1 MNALTG
7 ALKMIKTYLKNGLW
21 HAFYT
26 NINEERIG
34 PEIINHERDKA
45 IFLLGKRM
53 GEKPQEFSR
62 PMGELV

>member
-1 MNALTG
+1 MNALAGVLT
-7 ALKMIKTYLKNGLW
+7 MINVYLENGLW

-26 NINEERIG
+26 NINQERLG
-34 PEIINHERDKA
+34 PEIINQDRDKA